1 MTRNNI
7 LAIRMLAM
15 LLLVVLS
22 SSCTENTEKKEETG
36 IIGLQQLSTNDEL
49 NIVNWTV
56 DGIVGDPKLS
66 SVDWELKNDMDSI
79 VWSGIAVKYT
89 ETPNV
94 VGVYY
99 IDVNQNNSIDV
110 GDTFCVKTPGDGHY
124 ILRWYIGEGYGEYMA
139 DY

>member
-7 LAIRMLAM
+7 LAINMFAM
-15 LLLVVLS
+15 MLLVVLS
-22 SSCTENTEKKEETG
+22 SSCTENGEKNEETG
-36 IIGLQQLSTNDEL
+36 IIGLQYLGTNDEL

-56 DGIVGDPKLS
+56 DGVVGDPKLN
-66 SVDWELKNDMDSI
+66 SVDWELKNDTDEI

-89 ETPNV
+89 EIPNV

-99 IDVNQNNSIDV
+99 LDVNQNNLIDV
-110 GDTFCVKTPGDGHY
+110 GDTFCVKAPENGHY